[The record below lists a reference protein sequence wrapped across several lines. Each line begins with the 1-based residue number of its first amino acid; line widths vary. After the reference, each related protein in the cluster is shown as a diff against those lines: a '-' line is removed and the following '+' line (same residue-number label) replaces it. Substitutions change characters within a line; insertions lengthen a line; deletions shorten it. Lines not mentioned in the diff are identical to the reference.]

1 MAIQRYSTPTI
12 RIRVDPSVVQ
22 DIWLTISESDR
33 DELITKTMDDM
44 TAEYDGFTLTLTSE
58 DTAKLPK
65 GRYDTCEFRYH
76 SERRRR
82 GSEGGT
88 HGMTEIPVDRM
99 PERIDVDVRDKIII
113 RAGTA
118 GSDYEGLKNKP
129 QINSVE
135 LTGNRSLESLG
146 IEKITNS
153 EILNLLEGGE
163 E

>member
-1 MAIQRYSTPTI
+1 
-12 RIRVDPSVVQ
+12 
-22 DIWLTISESDR
+22 
-33 DELITKTMDDM
+33 
-44 TAEYDGFTLTLTSE
+44 
-58 DTAKLPK
+58 
-65 GRYDTCEFRYH
+65 
-76 SERRRR
+76 
-82 GSEGGT
+82 
-88 HGMTEIPVDRM
+88 MTEIPVDRM

-146 IEKITNS
+146 VEKITNS